1 MNRDDHVHN
10 TTPRRILSCNVWD
23 RRIGK
28 CTDAQSSHK
37 LYKGVTKK
45 GAIAGMGAFGIFAL
59 QRGRGSDPCQD
70 FDFVPRGHKPK
81 VTPISEQFSQQSY
94 SLPPVKKNTL
104 YEKWSVSPLQVQIY
118 CGNEHTD
125 SFHLAFS

>member
-1 MNRDDHVHN
+1 MNTDDHVHC
-10 TTPRRILSCNVWD
+10 TFP
-23 RRIGK
+23 GK
-28 CTDAQSSHK
+28 VLGAWPSVVTKATCGTGEFREWEGWACTEAQSSHK

-70 FDFVPRGHKPK
+70 FDFVYRGCKPK

-94 SLPPVKKNTL
+94 NLPPVKKSTL
-104 YEKWSVSPLQVQIY
+104 YEKWSVSPLQVQI
-118 CGNEHTD
+118 
-125 SFHLAFS
+125 